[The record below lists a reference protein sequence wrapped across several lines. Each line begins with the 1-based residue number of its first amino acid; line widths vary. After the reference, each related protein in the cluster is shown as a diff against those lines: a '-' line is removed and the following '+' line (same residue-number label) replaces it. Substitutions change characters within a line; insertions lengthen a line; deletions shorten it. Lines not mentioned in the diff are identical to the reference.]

1 MNSLTGFNNRIAG
14 QLIVPFLGI
23 SAVIWLFMAGA
34 FWLTMYDALVGSL
47 EKKSEM
53 LTRNLATVLG
63 DPLAMGEY
71 DHMQAILD
79 NAKTTD
85 HDLSYAYLLSPD
97 GRVLAA
103 TDPAIKNVILARYP
117 FEKQALEITDF
128 LKRPDVPNL
137 PNTFEMDMPVKSAGA
152 QAGILRVGISKN
164 SAQNKVLVSD
174 GAITLLALF
183 LVAAGVVIYVII
195 INRKIVEPIT
205 GAVNMAT
212 KVAQG
217 DLGEPVEVT
226 RTDEIGQLQSA
237 MNEMVS
243 YLQEMA
249 KVADSIARG
258 DLRVRVEA
266 RSESDVFGEAF
277 NKMVESLH
285 SIIQELAEGAAG
297 LSSAASELASTSNQQ
312 SAMISEQATSIQQS
326 LVTLEE
332 IRTIVNQA
340 SEKAKSV
347 VEISDHSVS
356 VSKAGQEALEQT
368 VAAMVKI
375 RDQVAEIAKNIVE
388 LSEKTIQIGEI
399 TASVNEI
406 AEQSN
411 LLAVNAAIE
420 AIKAGEAGRGFGVVA
435 TEVKNLATQSKQ
447 ATAQVHNILGEIQ
460 RATGSTVMVTEEGR
474 KRVDVG
480 VDQVHQIGANFNQ
493 LYRVIVESSNAA
505 KQIASATNQQVAGIE
520 QIALGMSNISQAAND
535 SVTGAMQQ
543 SSTAQELSSL
553 AHSLNN
559 IVRRYRL
566 S

>member
-1 MNSLTGFNNRIAG
+1 MNPYRWLKSGIAK
-14 QLIVPFLGI
+14 QLIAPFLLI
-23 SAVIWLFMAGA
+23 SVFSFVVTAVI
-34 FWLTMYDALVGSL
+34 LTVTMNNQLTQSL
-47 EKKSEM
+47 EQKSHM
-53 LTRNLATVLG
+53 LTTNLAAVLG

-71 DHMQAILD
+71 DHMQQILD
-79 NAKTTD
+79 KAKGSDTD
-85 HDLSYAYLLSPD
+85 LNYAWLLSPD

-103 TDPAIKNVILARYP
+103 TDIDKKNSLLNESE
-117 FEKQALEITDF
+117 FDKKALELKEFQKRTDP
-128 LKRPDVPNL
+128 KNPSN
-137 PNTFEMDMPVKSAGA
+137 FEMAIPVSSAGA
-152 QAGILRVGISKN
+152 QAGILRVGILTAHVQEAVIKS
-164 SAQNKVLVSD
+164 
-174 GAITLLALF
+174 TLTVV
-183 LVAAGVVIYVII
+183 LVAALLVVVGALLYWWII
-195 INRKIVEPIT
+195 QNGIIQPIT
-205 GAVNMAT
+205 RAVGMAT
-212 KVAQG
+212 RVAQG
-217 DLGEPVEVT
+217 DLSDREDVT
-226 RTDEIGQLQSA
+226 RIDEIGHLQTA
-237 MNEMVS
+237 MNDMIG
-243 YLQEMA
+243 YLDDMA
-249 KVADSIARG
+249 NIADAIARG
-258 DLRVRVEA
+258 DLRSRVEA
-266 RSESDVFGEAF
+266 RSDFDKFGTSF
-277 NKMVESLH
+277 NKMVENLH
-285 SIIQELAEGAAG
+285 SMIQELAEGAAG
-297 LSSAASELASTSNQQ
+297 LSSAASELATTSNQQ
-312 SAMISEQATSIQQS
+312 SAMISEQATSIQES

-347 VEISDHSVS
+347 VEISEHSVS
-356 VSKAGQEALEQT
+356 VSKAGQEALELT
-368 VAAMVKI
+368 VGAMVKI

-435 TEVKNLATQSKQ
+435 TEVKNLANQSKQ
-447 ATAQVHNILGEIQ
+447 ATAQVQNILGEIQ
-460 RATGSTVMVTEEGR
+460 KATTSTVMVTEEGR

-543 SSTAQELSSL
+543 SSTAQNLSAL

>member
-1 MNSLTGFNNRIAG
+1 MLSLLNWSKTVAGKLIGPFVVITLLITAVISVVFYATMHDALTKSLT
-14 QLIVPFLGI
+14 
-23 SAVIWLFMAGA
+23 
-34 FWLTMYDALVGSL
+34 D
-47 EKKSEM
+47 KSEM
-53 LTRNLATVLG
+53 LTRNLAQVLG

-71 DHMQAILD
+71 DHMQQILEGAQKAD
-79 NAKTTD
+79 P
-85 HDLSYAYLLSPD
+85 DLKAALLLSPD

-103 TDPAIKNVILARYP
+103 TDASVRNTLLTGEYDKDAL
-117 FEKQALEITDF
+117 KQQDF
-128 LKRPDVPNL
+128 VKRAVPDDNNL
-137 PNTFEMDMPVKSAGA
+137 FEMVIPVKSAGA
-152 QAGILRVGISKN
+152 QAGVLRVKISEESVNAQVTKSEMTLLSVAIGLVIVGIGAYIVAINKFITGPIGISV
-164 SAQNKVLVSD
+164 Q
-174 GAITLLALF
+174 
-183 LVAAGVVIYVII
+183 
-195 INRKIVEPIT
+195 
-205 GAVNMAT
+205 MAT
-212 KVAQG
+212 KIAEG
-217 DLGEPVEVT
+217 NLGEPVPVDSE
-226 RTDEIGQLQSA
+226 DEIGRLLRA
-237 MNEMVS
+237 MNEMVE
-243 YLQEMA
+243 YLKEMA
-249 KVADSIARG
+249 SVADSIASG

-266 RSESDVFGEAF
+266 RSEDDVFGNAF

-285 SIIQELAEGAAG
+285 SIIQELAEGAQS
-297 LSSAASELASTSNQQ
+297 LSSAASELATTSNQQ
-312 SAMISEQATSIQQS
+312 SAMISEQATSIQES

-347 VEISDHSVS
+347 VEISEHSVS
-356 VSKAGQEALEQT
+356 VSKAGQEALEMT

-375 RDQVAEIAKNIVE
+375 RDQVQEIAKNIVD

-435 TEVKNLATQSKQ
+435 TEVKNLANQSKQ

-460 RATGSTVMVTEEGR
+460 KATTSTVMVTEEGR

-543 SSTAQELSSL
+543 SSTAQNLSAL

>member
-1 MNSLTGFNNRIAG
+1 
-14 QLIVPFLGI
+14 
-23 SAVIWLFMAGA
+23 
-34 FWLTMYDALVGSL
+34 
-47 EKKSEM
+47 
-53 LTRNLATVLG
+53 
-63 DPLAMGEY
+63 
-71 DHMQAILD
+71 
-79 NAKTTD
+79 
-85 HDLSYAYLLSPD
+85 
-97 GRVLAA
+97 
-103 TDPAIKNVILARYP
+103 
-117 FEKQALEITDF
+117 
-128 LKRPDVPNL
+128 
-137 PNTFEMDMPVKSAGA
+137 
-152 QAGILRVGISKN
+152 
-164 SAQNKVLVSD
+164 
-174 GAITLLALF
+174 
-183 LVAAGVVIYVII
+183 
-195 INRKIVEPIT
+195 
-205 GAVNMAT
+205 MAT

-217 DLGEPVEVT
+217 DLGEPVQVS
-226 RTDEIGQLQSA
+226 RADEIGQLQTA
-237 MNEMVS
+237 MNEMVE
-243 YLQEMA
+243 YLLEMA
-249 KVADSIARG
+249 NVADSIARG

-266 RSESDVFGEAF
+266 RSEADVFGKAF

-285 SIIQELAEGAAG
+285 AIIQELAEGAAG
-297 LSSAASELASTSNQQ
+297 LSSAASELATTSNQQ

-435 TEVKNLATQSKQ
+435 TEVKNLANQSKQ

-460 RATGSTVMVTEEGR
+460 KATTSTVMVTEEGR

-543 SSTAQELSSL
+543 SSTAQNLSAL

-559 IVRRYRL
+559 IVKRYRL
-566 S
+566 T